1 MSLERKKR
9 HTHLE
14 REKVISSC
22 ISGWLPKCLSIPF
35 GPTHAR
41 NCLGL
46 HELAKLSRQQVKKLQ
61 KSQIIPVEAGGLFT
75 DEAA

>member
-1 MSLERKKR
+1 LTSLERKKR

-14 REKVISSC
+14 REKVI
-22 ISGWLPKCLSIPF
+22 ILHFRLAVYPIRT
-35 GPTHAR
+35 THPQ
-41 NCLGL
+41 NCVGL
-46 HELAKLSRQQVKKLQ
+46 HELAKVSRQQVKKLQ

>member
-1 MSLERKKR
+1 MPAADQP
-9 HTHLE
+9 
-14 REKVISSC
+14 SS
-22 ISGWLPKCLSIPF
+22 PPN
-35 GPTHAR
+35 HAG
-41 NCLGL
+41 NCVGL